1 MQVCLESV
9 EWQFLQSTMLRL
21 IDVKR
26 NVLFTS
32 DDGQSSNYWNPWK
45 TDVFR
50 QRCSCANENLTRI
63 CVTSLEASLPF
74 RIVIMVSNVKWT
86 STCSHLSNIHN
97 GLVSHWIIEIIEKI
111 DVFRRRCSCLNEPQN
126 LTRNGERISRNIH
139 SDPPRHTHWTIT
151 ERDPEVDVSRVS
163 PSSERF

>member
-1 MQVCLESV
+1 
-9 EWQFLQSTMLRL
+9 MLRL
-21 IDVKR
+21 IGVKR

-139 SDPPRHTHWTIT
+139 SVPQGILT
-151 ERDPEVDVSRVS
+151 EPLQREIQKLTFRGLALRRSVSSVTKG
-163 PSSERF
+163 